1 MKFRGRHILVTGKNP
16 NGLGLLDISVHVPY
30 EGTIRLSKA
39 VAEASRDLE
48 NAYKAKLVKIQ
59 EIEVGTVGKSMRQP
73 AGASQRRS
81 APAPAAPTPPVP
93 SGVDPALVAAVEGL
107 RDLVVSKM
115 TEIEEKLDNQE
126 PPPPNE
132 ELISAIKELT
142 AALGKQQTAPA
153 PTAPAISLSDLQ
165 NVMQQALAQAGMKG
179 ANGVSDPS
187 APTFIPTNITG
198 DSNLTGE
205 VTPDNVSI
213 ESSSVNEAQ
222 EALRKLRQGD
232 DE

>member
-1 MKFRGRHILVTGKNP
+1 MKFRGQHILVTGKNP
-16 NGLGLLDISVHVPY
+16 NGLGLLDISVQVPY

-59 EIEVGTVGKSMRQP
+59 EIDVGTVGKSARHP
-73 AGASQRRS
+73 GGGSQRRS
-81 APAPAAPTPPVP
+81 PGRAAPTAPPTM
-93 SGVDPALVAAVEGL
+93 SLEMMAAVVEM
-107 RDLVVSKM
+107 RDMLLERLGELEAKM
-115 TEIEEKLDNQE
+115 DSQE
-126 PPPPNE
+126 PPPPND

-142 AALGKQQTAPA
+142 EALKTKPEA
-153 PTAPAISLSDLQ
+153 PTPTAAPAISLTDLQ
-165 NVMQQALAQAGMKG
+165 NVVQQALSQAGLTKD
-179 ANGVSDPS
+179 NGISDPS
-187 APTFIPTNITG
+187 APTFIPTNIRGEG
-198 DSNLTGE
+198 DLKGE

-232 DE
+232 SE